1 MKIPPPVAEL
11 VGLEIISYAD
21 GEAVMSLDVDERHEN
36 PMGFVQGGVICVLA
50 DGAMGF
56 AFATT
61 LADGESFTT
70 VEMKTNFLRPF
81 AAGRLVATGRVL
93 NRGRTLG
100 LTEAH
105 VHDADGRL
113 IAHATS
119 TCMALRPTE

>member
-1 MKIPPPVAEL
+1 MRIPPPVAEL
-11 VGLEIISYAD
+11 VGLEIVSYAD
-21 GEAVMSLDVDERHEN
+21 GEAVMSLDVDSRHEN

-81 AAGRLVATGRVL
+81 AAGRLVATGRVV

-105 VHDADGRL
+105 VRDADDRL

-119 TCMALRPTE
+119 TCMALRPAE

>member
-1 MKIPPPVAEL
+1 MRIPPPVAEL
-11 VGLEIISYAD
+11 VGLEIVSYAD
-21 GEAVMSLDVDERHEN
+21 GEAVMSLDVDARHEN

-81 AAGRLVATGRVL
+81 AAGRLVATGRVV

-105 VHDADGRL
+105 VRDADDRL

-119 TCMALRPTE
+119 TCMALRPAE

>member
-1 MKIPPPVAEL
+1 VKIPPPVAEL
-11 VGLEIISYAD
+11 VGLDIVSYGD

-50 DGAMGF
+50 DGVMGF
-56 AFATT
+56 AFFTT
-61 LADGESFTT
+61 LGDGESFTT

-81 AAGRLVATGRVL
+81 AAGRLVATGRVV

-119 TCMALRPTE
+119 TCMALRPSG

>member
-1 MKIPPPVAEL
+1 
-11 VGLEIISYAD
+11 
-21 GEAVMSLDVDERHEN
+21 MSLDVDSRHEN

-81 AAGRLVATGRVL
+81 AAGRLVATGRVV

-105 VHDADGRL
+105 VRDADDRL

-119 TCMALRPTE
+119 TCMALRPAE

>member
-11 VGLEIISYAD
+11 VGLDIVSYGD

-50 DGAMGF
+50 DGVMGF
-56 AFATT
+56 AFFTT
-61 LADGESFTT
+61 LGDGESFTT

-81 AAGRLVATGRVL
+81 AAGRLVATGRVV

-119 TCMALRPTE
+119 TCMALRPSG

>member
-1 MKIPPPVAEL
+1 VKVPPPVAEL
-11 VGLEIISYAD
+11 LGLEIVSHAN
-21 GEAVMSLDVDERHEN
+21 GEAVMAMEAGEPHEN
-36 PMGFVQGGVICVLA
+36 PMGFLQGGIITALA

-61 LADGESFTT
+61 LEDGESFTT

-81 AAGRLVATGRVL
+81 RHGRLLARGWVVS
-93 NRGRTLG
+93 RGRTIG

-105 VHDADGRL
+105 VTDGDERL

-119 TCMALRPTE
+119 TCMVLRRME

>member
-1 MKIPPPVAEL
+1 MKIPPPIAEL
-11 VGLEIISYAD
+11 VGLEVVSSVD
-21 GEAVMSLDVDERHEN
+21 GEVVMALDVDERHGN

-70 VEMKTNFLRPF
+70 VEMKANFLRPF
-81 AAGRLVATGRVL
+81 ATGRLLATGRVL

-105 VHDADGRL
+105 VRDADGRL

-119 TCMALRPTE
+119 TCMALRPAE

>member
-1 MKIPPPVAEL
+1 VKIPPPVAEL
-11 VGLEIISYAD
+11 LGLELVSSGQ
-21 GEAVMSLDVDERHEN
+21 GEVVMALDADERHEN
-36 PMGFVQGGVICVLA
+36 PMGFLQGGIICALV

-81 AAGRLVATGRVL
+81 VTGRLLATGRVL

-119 TCMALRPTE
+119 TCMALRPAE

>member
-1 MKIPPPVAEL
+1 VKIPPPVAEL
-11 VGLEIISYAD
+11 VGLEVVSSTD
-21 GEAVMSLDVDERHEN
+21 GEVVMSLDVDERHEN

-61 LADGESFTT
+61 LADGDSFTT

-81 AAGRLVATGRVL
+81 KAGRLLATGRL
-93 NRGRTLG
+93 INRGRTLG

-105 VHDADGRL
+105 VRDEQGRL

-119 TCMALRPTE
+119 TCMALRPAG

>member
-1 MKIPPPVAEL
+1 VKIPPPIAEL
-11 VGLEIISYAD
+11 VGLEVVSSVD
-21 GEAVMSLDVDERHEN
+21 GEVVMALDVDERHGN

-70 VEMKTNFLRPF
+70 VEMKANFLRPF
-81 AAGRLVATGRVL
+81 TTGRLLATGRVL

-105 VHDADGRL
+105 VRDEDGRL

-119 TCMALRPTE
+119 TCMALRPSG

>member
-1 MKIPPPVAEL
+1 VKIPPPVAEL
-11 VGLEIISYAD
+11 VGLEVVSSTD
-21 GEAVMSLDVDERHEN
+21 GEVVMSLDVDERHGN

-61 LADGESFTT
+61 LAHDESFTT

-81 AAGRLVATGRVL
+81 ATGRLLATGRVI

-105 VHDADGRL
+105 VRDQEGRL

-119 TCMALRPTE
+119 TCMALRPAG

>member
-1 MKIPPPVAEL
+1 VKIPPPVAEL
-11 VGLEIISYAD
+11 VGLEVVSFGN
-21 GEAVMSLDVDERHEN
+21 GETVFSMDVEERHEN
-36 PMGFVQGGVICVLA
+36 PMGFVQGGILCVLA
-50 DGAMGF
+50 DAAMGF
-56 AFATT
+56 AFVST

-81 AAGRLVATGRVL
+81 KAGRLLATGRVL

-105 VHDADGRL
+105 VRDEEGRL

-119 TCMALRPTE
+119 TCMALRPAG

>member
-11 VGLEIISYAD
+11 VGLEVVSSTD
-21 GEAVMSLDVDERHEN
+21 GEVVMSLDVDERHEN

-61 LADGESFTT
+61 LADGDSFTT

-81 AAGRLVATGRVL
+81 KAGRLLATGRL
-93 NRGRTLG
+93 INRGRTLG

-105 VHDADGRL
+105 VRDEQGRL

-119 TCMALRPTE
+119 TCMALRPAG

>member
-1 MKIPPPVAEL
+1 MA
-11 VGLEIISYAD
+11 
-21 GEAVMSLDVDERHEN
+21 LDADERHEN
-36 PMGFVQGGVICVLA
+36 PMGFLQGGIICALA

-81 AAGRLVATGRVL
+81 VAGRLLATGRVL

-105 VHDADGRL
+105 VHDVDGRL

-119 TCMALRPTE
+119 TCMALRSSE

>member
-1 MKIPPPVAEL
+1 VKIPPPVAEL
-11 VGLEIISYAD
+11 VGLDVLSYGD

-50 DGAMGF
+50 DGVMGF
-56 AFATT
+56 AFFTT

-119 TCMALRPTE
+119 TCMALRPSE

>member
-1 MKIPPPVAEL
+1 VKIPPPVAEL
-11 VGLEIISYAD
+11 VGLEVVSSTD
-21 GEAVMSLDVDERHEN
+21 GEVVMSLDVDERHEN

-61 LADGESFTT
+61 LADGDSFTT

-81 AAGRLVATGRVL
+81 KAGRLLATGCL
-93 NRGRTLG
+93 INRGRTLG

-105 VHDADGRL
+105 VRDEQGRL

-119 TCMALRPTE
+119 TCMALRPAG

>member
-11 VGLEIISYAD
+11 VGLEIVSSTD

-81 AAGRLVATGRVL
+81 AAGRLVATGRVI

-105 VHDADGRL
+105 VRDEEGRL

-119 TCMALRPTE
+119 TCMALRPAG